1 MDIHDI
7 SALFGISAKEAV
19 RLEKGHINHT
29 FLVTSQT
36 GERYVL
42 QSLNREVFHSPETV
56 MLNTSQIES
65 ALADEKSV
73 SVPCFLRHDSKNCAE
88 LDGSTWRMYPYAE
101 SGKCEDIPYTIGFSY
116 GRFMRSINAVPMKLS
131 PVIENFHNYSAYV
144 EKLKAAAPSDAIPE
158 VLEKLGHELAE
169 IFADV
174 PKRNIHGDAKADN
187 IIIGKPCT
195 VIDLDTA
202 MHGYAALDYG
212 DMVRS
217 AGTGDTEALTRGF
230 AEGLDGMLTDREVQ
244 SLYYGVLW
252 CTGELA
258 VRYLTDVYA
267 ENRYFSGKS
276 REQCRERAESL
287 MKQLRDFM
295 SMKSDFETIIKNA
308 F

>member
-42 QSLNREVFHSPETV
+42 QSLNCEVFHSPEAV

-73 SVPCFLRHDSKNCAE
+73 SVPCFLRHDGKNCAE
-88 LDGSTWRMYPYAE
+88 WGGNTWRMYPYAE
-101 SGKCEDIPYTIGFSY
+101 SGKCEDISYTIGFSY
-116 GRFMRSINAVPMKLS
+116 GRFMRRINAVPLKLS
-131 PVIENFHNYSAYV
+131 PVIEDFHNYSVYV
-144 EKLKAAAPSDAIPE
+144 EKLKAAAPSDNIPE
-158 VLEKLGHELAE
+158 ELEKLGHELAE

-217 AGTGDTEALTRGF
+217 VDTGDTEALTKGF
-230 AEGLDGMLTDREVQ
+230 ADGLDGMLTDREVQ

-267 ENRYFSGKS
+267 EKRYFSGKS
-276 REQCRERAESL
+276 REQCRGRAESL
-287 MKQLRDFM
+287 MIQLRDFM
-295 SMKSDFETIIKNA
+295 GMKSDFETIIKNT

>member
-1 MDIHDI
+1 MDIHAI
-7 SALFGISAKEAV
+7 SALFGISAKDAV
-19 RLEKGHINHT
+19 RLEKGHINQT
-29 FLVTSQT
+29 FLVTSLN
-36 GERYVL
+36 GKKYVL
-42 QSLNREVFHSPETV
+42 QSLNREVFHCPEAV

-65 ALADEKSV
+65 ALVDEEIV
-73 SVPCFLRHDSKNCAE
+73 RVPNFLRHDGKNCAE
-88 LDGSTWRMYPYAE
+88 WGGSTWRMYPYAE
-101 SGKCEDIPYTIGFSY
+101 SEKCDDIPCIIGFSY
-116 GRFMRSINAVPMKLS
+116 GRFMRSINAVPLKLS
-131 PVIENFHNYSAYV
+131 PAIEDFHNYSAYV
-144 EKLKAAAPSDAIPE
+144 EKLKAAVPSGDIPDIL
-158 VLEKLGHELAE
+158 VKLGNELDE

-202 MHGYAALDYG
+202 MNGYAALDYG

-267 ENRYFSGKS
+267 EKRYFTGKNREQS
-276 REQCRERAESL
+276 RERSVSL
-287 MKQLRDFM
+287 LKQLRKFIL
-295 SMKSDFETIIKNA
+295 MKPDFERIMEKS

>member
-1 MDIHDI
+1 MDIHAI

-42 QSLNREVFHSPETV
+42 QSLNREVFHSPEAV
-56 MLNTSQIES
+56 MLNTLQIES
-65 ALADEKSV
+65 ALAAEKSV
-73 SVPCFLRHDSKNCAE
+73 SVPCFLRHDGKNCAE
-88 LDGSTWRMYPYAE
+88 LHSSTWRMYPYAE

-116 GRFMRSINAVPMKLS
+116 GRFMRSINAVPLKLS
-131 PVIENFHNYSAYV
+131 PVIEDFHNYSVYV
-144 EKLKAAAPSDAIPE
+144 EKLKAEAPSDAIPE
-158 VLEKLGHELAE
+158 ELEKLGHELAE

-202 MHGYAALDYG
+202 MNGYAALDYG

-217 AGTGDTEALTRGF
+217 VGEGGIEALTKGF

-252 CTGELA
+252 CTGELT

-267 ENRYFSGKS
+267 ENRYFSVKS
-276 REQCRERAESL
+276 REQCSERAESL
-287 MKQLRDFM
+287 MIQLRDFM
-295 SMKSDFETIIKNA
+295 SMKPDFERIIKNA